1 MVVLHDF
8 NGLIDYFKRRIV
20 CFKSKARHYMLK
32 SILPTAL
39 MTFFVLTTIS
49 GCSTIKKDDKP
60 KVVDLK
66 ILTSKHTNP
75 DEENAPSPL
84 LVDMYEIKNSTDF
97 LMLDYLDFP
106 NILEDSSAISDDK
119 DRRGIEA
126 PKYSWILQPNNFLV
140 EEIAV
145 SETIEY
151 LGVLAHYQNI
161 QESDWRF
168 VFKKQKPK
176 SSTDYYLYLY
186 VDSNTIKQLSKDEMN
201 QKLKEYAKSN
211 PNDSRFTKSGRL
223 KQQKK
228 DYSKGVFI
236 QDMTPTLPKD
246 AQKITL
252 KIQENK

>member
-1 MVVLHDF
+1 
-8 NGLIDYFKRRIV
+8 
-20 CFKSKARHYMLK
+20 MLK

-39 MTFFVLTTIS
+39 MIFFVLTTIS

-126 PKYSWILQPNNFLV
+126 PKYSWILQPNHFLV

>member
-1 MVVLHDF
+1 
-8 NGLIDYFKRRIV
+8 
-20 CFKSKARHYMLK
+20 MLK
-32 SILPTAL
+32 STLCTTLLIFL
-39 MTFFVLTTIS
+39 MSSTVS
-49 GCSTIKKDDKP
+49 GCSLLRKNDKP
-60 KVVDLK
+60 KVVDLR

-75 DEENAPSPL
+75 DEKNVPSPL
-84 LVDMYEIKNSTDF
+84 LMDVHEIKNSTDF

-106 NILEDSSAISDDK
+106 NILEDSSKISDDK
-119 DRRGIEA
+119 DKKRIES
-126 PKYSWILQPNNFLV
+126 PKYSWILQPNYFLA

-145 SETIEY
+145 SENIEY

-223 KQQKK
+223 KKQKK
-228 DYSKGVFI
+228 DYSKGIFI
-236 QDMTPTLPKD
+236 QDVAPILPKNT
-246 AQKITL
+246 QQITP
-252 KIQENK
+252 KTQENK